1 MDIQPWALIYTPGH
15 ADYFF
20 LMSNPAVDIHAE
32 GVDIHAEGVDI
43 PAEVVNIHA
52 ESITY
57 P

>member
-32 GVDIHAEGVDI
+32 GVDIHAE
-43 PAEVVNIHA
+43 
-52 ESITY
+52 SITY

>member
-20 LMSNPAVDIHAE
+20 LMSNPAVDICAE
-32 GVDIHAEGVDI
+32 GVDI
-43 PAEVVNIHA
+43 NA